1 MNDPDTPARSAIR
14 EALAAIEDAEAA
26 GNADGQELD
35 NEHILEIV
43 SAQRDRWLS
52 AAADSRRAGA
62 IQQAEE
68 MESEAAALDAFLC

>member
-43 SAQRDRWLS
+43 SAQRDQWLS

-62 IQQAEE
+62 VQQAEE
-68 MESEAAALDAFLC
+68 MEFEAAALDAFLC